1 MKKVLFFDID
11 GTLLNSELKIP
22 EGVKR
27 ELKRLKEAGHYLFV
41 ASGRPLAFISNQIID
56 AWFNGFVSVSYTHL
70 TLPTKA

>member
-11 GTLLNSELKIP
+11 GTLLNSEFKIP

-41 ASGRPLAFISNQIID
+41 ASGLTFSFYFKSN
-56 AWFNGFVSVSYTHL
+56 H
-70 TLPTKA
+70 

>member
-27 ELKRLKEAGHYLFV
+27 ELKRLK
-41 ASGRPLAFISNQIID
+41 
-56 AWFNGFVSVSYTHL
+56 
-70 TLPTKA
+70 